1 MPSAFLKVALITTK
15 LLNHQE
21 SPPCSQHASPQGQ
34 DLLYVEAQR
43 AHNACTSAS
52 GAGAQ
57 HEPARHLQHKPQRAY
72 MAQYE
77 VDAEEQELVPDPQWA
92 AILKSCR
99 LMHN

>member
-1 MPSAFLKVALITTK
+1 
-15 LLNHQE
+15 
-21 SPPCSQHASPQGQ
+21 
-34 DLLYVEAQR
+34 
-43 AHNACTSAS
+43 
-52 GAGAQ
+52 
-57 HEPARHLQHKPQRAY
+57 